1 MKKIVFTPLRLWI
14 FTCSILVPSCETLDE
29 IVCIKRMQV
38 GTAVSKNMEPSMVKN
53 INLEKIVVSLFNC
66 NTQAINSYSMTF
78 KRIDMIKSDME
89 IDKSCNAWFRAVRH
103 AILQNNEVA
112 IYQTT
117 SSTSSD
123 QLLPR
128 MY

>member
-1 MKKIVFTPLRLWI
+1 MRLWMKL
-14 FTCSILVPSCETLDE
+14 FVSKGL
-29 IVCIKRMQV
+29 MQV
-38 GTAVSKNMEPSMVKN
+38 GTAVSKNMELSMVKN